1 VPGGQSAHLALALCG
16 ATELVGQSTHVHAPC
31 VANVPGA
38 HASQVVAPVFL
49 VEEVLREVLDG
60 SQCAHVLKPWA
71 HTVQADE
78 AGVLEKEAGGQ
89 DRHEL
94 APSSCE

>member
-1 VPGGQSAHLALALCG
+1 MPGGQRAHWALAFCG
-16 ATELVGQSTHVHAPC
+16 ATELVGQSRHVHAPC
-31 VANVPGA
+31 DANVPGA
-38 HASQVVAPVFL
+38 HALQVVAPVFF

-71 HTVQADE
+71 HKVHADE

-94 APSSCE
+94 APSCCE